1 MLWSCVLCIG
11 LARHNITML
20 RTRERVRLGGDARH
34 GGDARR
40 GGERAMMSSCVRLFA
55 GERSD
60 V

>member
-11 LARHNITML
+11 LARHNIIML

-40 GGERAMMSSCVRLFA
+40 GGERAMMRTAVCVFA
-55 GERSD
+55 GERSE